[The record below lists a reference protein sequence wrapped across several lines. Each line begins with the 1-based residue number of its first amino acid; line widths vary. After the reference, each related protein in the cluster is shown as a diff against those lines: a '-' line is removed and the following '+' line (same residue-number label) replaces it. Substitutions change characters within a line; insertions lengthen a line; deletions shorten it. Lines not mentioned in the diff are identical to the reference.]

1 MTNIIMDVVLMG
13 LLIAAL
19 WFGVRLD
26 KKLKAL
32 RAAHEGFARAVGE
45 LDDAAIRAHSSLK
58 ELRGHADDSQE
69 LLHGRILAA
78 RDLLQ
83 KLDVQ
88 VSRADKAG
96 RELDRGI
103 EAAEAA
109 RLMQMQAP
117 VSRRKDFDDPALMLR
132 NVVTPAPQRDPGV
145 SARRGPFDRDVVR
158 EDDPLP
164 TPRNAGASGRAVRPE
179 ASTHLKGYVS
189 RLPEQMPEDE
199 TEILD
204 KVQMSELVVANLNEM
219 IRTLTLPKRQ
229 PLSLEDD
236 LFGPDSSLK

>member
-1 MTNIIMDVVLMG
+1 MDVVLMG

-32 RAAHEGFARAVGE
+32 RAAHEGFAKAVGE
-45 LDDAAIRAHSSLK
+45 LDDAAIRAHMSLK

-83 KLDVQ
+83 KLEGQ
-88 VSRADKAG
+88 VNRAEKAG
-96 RELDRGI
+96 RDLDRGI
-103 EAAEAA
+103 EAAETA
-109 RLMQMQAP
+109 RQLQMQVP
-117 VSRRKDFDDPALMLR
+117 VTRRKDFDDPALMLR
-132 NVVTPAPQRDPGV
+132 NIVAQAPQREPAPT
-145 SARRGPFDRDVVR
+145 ARRGPFDRDVVR
-158 EDDPLP
+158 EDDPIP
-164 TPRNAGASGRAVRPE
+164 APRSAMRPE
-179 ASTHLKGYVS
+179 PRPETRNGYMS
-189 RLPEQMPEDE
+189 RLPAEKPEDE

-219 IRTLTLPKRQ
+219 MRTLTLPKRQ
-229 PLSLEDD
+229 PLSVEDD
-236 LFGPDSSLK
+236 LFGPDSSRK